1 MVYHPEVVRWSL
13 RSPPARPLG
22 GQRSL
27 VLVGAEHATAAGR
40 LGRPRRRGWA
50 AGLRLSLGS
59 RFSPVV
65 EFVRRRPPRPP
76 ARMHSL
82 TRKCG
87 GRSERKVGVG

>member
-1 MVYHPEVVRWSL
+1 MFSW
-13 RSPPARPLG
+13 G

-40 LGRPRRRGWA
+40 PTGAADTTRLGGDA
-50 AGLRLSLGS
+50 AEARLSLGS